1 MSGEEDERKRTH
13 NSEKGEWEREM
24 KSLKSQL
31 EAKDNLS
38 EELRVELGAK
48 DNLSEEQRVEIRAKD
63 SQLKKK
69 DLEIELVLRN
79 TGRIVKLSCK
89 GSSSSNMNPSN
100 HKAAKVELK
109 NFGMW

>member
-1 MSGEEDERKRTH
+1 
-13 NSEKGEWEREM
+13 M

-31 EAKDNLS
+31 EAKDNLI
-38 EELRVELGAK
+38 EEQRVELEAK

-69 DLEIELVLRN
+69 DLE
-79 TGRIVKLSCK
+79 IVKLSCK

>member
-1 MSGEEDERKRTH
+1 MNVSLHTIAKKE
-13 NSEKGEWEREM
+13 NEREM
-24 KSLKSQL
+24 KRLKSQL

-38 EELRVELGAK
+38 EELRVEIGAK